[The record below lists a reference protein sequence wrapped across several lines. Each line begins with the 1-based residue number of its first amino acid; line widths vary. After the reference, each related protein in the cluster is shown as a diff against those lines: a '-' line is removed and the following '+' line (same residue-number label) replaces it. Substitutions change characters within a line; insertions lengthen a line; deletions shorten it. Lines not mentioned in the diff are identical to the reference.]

1 MQTWM
6 IVFRLLHIVAG
17 VLWVGGLVMMT
28 LFVLP
33 AINASGPAGTQVM
46 QKLIQGTKLT
56 KFLPA
61 TGGIAVLAGFVLFY
75 FDMSVAPSW
84 SRSGPGMTYSLGG
97 LCAVAALAIGG
108 IMTARSA
115 EKLGTMGA
123 AIAASGGPP
132 TAEQAA
138 TIAMLRARMKT
149 GAGISMA
156 LALIAV
162 VAMAVARYV

>member
-1 MQTWM
+1 
-6 IVFRLLHIVAG
+6 
-17 VLWVGGLVMMT
+17 
-28 LFVLP
+28 
-33 AINASGPAGTQVM
+33 
-46 QKLIQGTKLT
+46 
-56 KFLPA
+56 
-61 TGGIAVLAGFVLFY
+61 
-75 FDMSVAPSW
+75 
-84 SRSGPGMTYSLGG
+84 MTYSLGG